1 MALSSL
7 SLIFNLA
14 RALKKQPQISSIKID
29 TFLSE
34 DHSYSSSVTTSPIEN
49 GAFVNDHIIK
59 DPFTLSVNGYVSNIA
74 TIGIGVLDQIIPTQ
88 QLAAVAGIP
97 SGLQGKNKAKDAEAE
112 LVRLRNDKE
121 IFTVVT
127 GLRSYKNM
135 VITNVSF
142 PRSSSTGSGLEFNA
156 TFQQVEI
163 AKIVIVALDP
173 EDEEAVQDTI
183 NKGKQE
189 LKKQGPLGGTGT
201 KFTNK
206 FGNGIDFIPGA
217 RPEFDIFMK
226 GVKT

>member
-1 MALSSL
+1 MAALSSL
-7 SLIFNLA
+7 SLVFNIA

-34 DHSYSSSVTTSPIEN
+34 EHSYSSSVTTSPIED

-59 DPFTLSVNGYVSNIA
+59 DPFTLSVNGYISNIA
-74 TIGIGVLDQIIPTQ
+74 TIGIGVLDQAFGAIQ
-88 QLAAVAGIP
+88 GI
-97 SGLQGKNKAKDAEAE
+97 SSVFSGKNKAKDAETE
-112 LVRLRNDKE
+112 LVRIRNDKE

-163 AKIVIVALDP
+163 AKVEIVTLDP

-183 NKGKQE
+183 DKGKQE
-189 LKKQGPLGGTGT
+189 LKDKNSVAGTETELG
-201 KFTNK
+201 KNFTNGVAK
-206 FGNGIDFIPGA
+206 AGA
-217 RPEFDIFMK
+217 KEQLAEFLK
-226 GVKT
+226 VKP

>member
-14 RALKKQPQISSIKID
+14 RALKKQPQIASIKID

-34 DHSYSSSVTTSPIEN
+34 DHSYSSSVTTSPIED

-74 TIGIGVLDQIIPTQ
+74 TIGIGVVDQVV
-88 QLAAVAGIP
+88 AVAGIP
-97 SGLQGKNKAKDAEAE
+97 SALKGKNKAKDAEAE
-112 LVRLRNDKE
+112 LVRIRNDKE

-142 PRSSSTGSGLEFNA
+142 PRSSTTGSGLEFNA
-156 TFQQVEI
+156 TFQQIEI
-163 AKIVIVALDP
+163 AKIVIVQLDP
-173 EDEEAVQDTI
+173 DDEETVQSTI
-183 NKGKQE
+183 EKGKQD
-189 LKKQGPLGGTGT
+189 LKDKNSVSGLGT
-201 KFTNK
+201 KLGKDFT
-206 FGNGIDFIPGA
+206 DGA
-217 RPEFDIFMK
+217 AKAGAKEELAEFFK
-226 GVKT
+226 LKP